1 MKQVFSRAEI
11 TIPALEKSCRI
22 LRRSWGRPM
31 RSIGLEKNASAFFDP
46 VTLLRRTLISSSHLH
61 GSDEPFRLRL
71 RRWGTAKKA

>member
-1 MKQVFSRAEI
+1 
-11 TIPALEKSCRI
+11 
-22 LRRSWGRPM
+22 M